1 MAKEK
6 TLEQIEAQMNKLRE
20 KKDALYTERKA
31 LAAERRKLILAQQ
44 PTGGGAGN
52 VVLSPDPA
60 ILIAKTEQ

>member
-20 KKDALYTERKA
+20 KKDALHAERQA

-44 PTGGGAGN
+44 PTVGGL
-52 VVLSPDPA
+52 VLTPEPA
-60 ILIAKTEQ
+60 IIEAKTEQ

>member
-44 PTGGGAGN
+44 PAVGGI
-52 VVLSPDPA
+52 VLTPDSA
-60 ILIAKTEQ
+60 IIEAKTEQ